1 MATAMG
7 LSVRGA
13 ANVDAILPRISA
25 AVEERAKKENTNIDL
40 GTSENWLIR
49 DELIA
54 LSKDAHL
61 SYPDGFG
68 GDSSL
73 MEALAGFFNRYFKP
87 ILPVAPTHLAT
98 APGAAASLDALLYN
112 ICEPMDGVLVPGPFW
127 NGFDWL
133 FSVRSGVQPVTVN
146 VDNIE
151 ETFTASLIPKL
162 EAAYKHSEN
171 PIKALVLTNPHNP
184 FGQCYPRSVIEECIK
199 FCYKQK
205 IHFVSDE
212 VYAVSELDNPSSTS
226 PVPFI
231 SALAIDV
238 ASIGCDPSRVH
249 VIWSISKDFGSSGF
263 RMGCCVTQHNRAMQV
278 GAALAA
284 NTQVSSLTAIF
295 TTALLNSSKLPSLL
309 KTNASRLADAYN
321 TVKSV
326 FDRLGLRY
334 IPVSHG
340 PFIFVRIA
348 PNATSWEEESLAIS
362 CCKEMGVVLSPGK
375 AYHIV
380 DKEKGWTRLTFAIKN
395 DQLEEALRRLEAGL
409 ALFHKRLVLKN

>member
-1 MATAMG
+1 MCA
-7 LSVRGA
+7 
-13 ANVDAILPRISA
+13 D
-25 AVEERAKKENTNIDL
+25 
-40 GTSENWLIR
+40 
-49 DELIA
+49 
-54 LSKDAHL
+54 
-61 SYPDGFG
+61 
-68 GDSSL
+68 
-73 MEALAGFFNRYFKP
+73 
-87 ILPVAPTHLAT
+87 
-98 APGAAASLDALLYN
+98 
-112 ICEPMDGVLVPGPFW
+112 
-127 NGFDWL
+127 GFDWL

-263 RMGCCVTQHNRAMQV
+263 RM
-278 GAALAA
+278 
-284 NTQVSSLTAIF
+284 
-295 TTALLNSSKLPSLL
+295 
-309 KTNASRLADAYN
+309 
-321 TVKSV
+321 
-326 FDRLGLRY
+326 
-334 IPVSHG
+334 
-340 PFIFVRIA
+340 VR
-348 PNATSWEEESLAIS
+348 
-362 CCKEMGVVLSPGK
+362 
-375 AYHIV
+375 
-380 DKEKGWTRLTFAIKN
+380 
-395 DQLEEALRRLEAGL
+395 
-409 ALFHKRLVLKN
+409 